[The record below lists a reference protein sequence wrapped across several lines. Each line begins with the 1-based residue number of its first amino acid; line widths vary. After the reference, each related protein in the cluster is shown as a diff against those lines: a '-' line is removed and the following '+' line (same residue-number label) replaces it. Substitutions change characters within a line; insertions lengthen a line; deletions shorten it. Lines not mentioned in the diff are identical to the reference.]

1 MKKSDKKDFQKV
13 ICRQL
18 KVANN
23 LIDVA
28 FRNILYFLLVIDG
41 KQVDTR
47 VGRFN
52 DHIERD
58 FTPQEW
64 EYYIG
69 EGVKYRRFKE

>member
-28 FRNILYFLLVIDG
+28 FGNILYS
-41 KQVDTR
+41 
-47 VGRFN
+47 
-52 DHIERD
+52 
-58 FTPQEW
+58 
-64 EYYIG
+64 
-69 EGVKYRRFKE
+69 